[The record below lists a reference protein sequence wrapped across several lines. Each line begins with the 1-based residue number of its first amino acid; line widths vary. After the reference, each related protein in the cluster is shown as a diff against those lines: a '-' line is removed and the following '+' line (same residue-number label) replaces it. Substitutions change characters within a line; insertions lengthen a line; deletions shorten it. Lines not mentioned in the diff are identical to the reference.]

1 MGRRTGPLV
10 VAAVGPPVCDHP
22 GVTATPAVR
31 LVPMPAAAMA
41 RLLADDLGGAG
52 AVLGVALP
60 EFFLRER
67 WLWELRLPQV
77 SGDPVAEARILR
89 VAVLDDGEV
98 VGHAGFHTLPDVDG
112 LVEVGY
118 TVVPERRGQ
127 GLGHRLLRALLD
139 EADAA
144 DDVRTVRASVSPDNA
159 ASLAVVRAA
168 GFTHVG
174 EQLDDEDGPELVFER
189 RSDRVTR

>member
-1 MGRRTGPLV
+1 
-10 VAAVGPPVCDHP
+10 
-22 GVTATPAVR
+22 
-31 LVPMPAAAMA
+31 
-41 RLLADDLGGAG
+41 
-52 AVLGVALP
+52 
-60 EFFLRER
+60 
-67 WLWELRLPQV
+67 
-77 SGDPVAEARILR
+77 
-89 VAVLDDGEV
+89 
-98 VGHAGFHTLPDVDG
+98 
-112 LVEVGY
+112 
-118 TVVPERRGQ
+118 VPERRGQ